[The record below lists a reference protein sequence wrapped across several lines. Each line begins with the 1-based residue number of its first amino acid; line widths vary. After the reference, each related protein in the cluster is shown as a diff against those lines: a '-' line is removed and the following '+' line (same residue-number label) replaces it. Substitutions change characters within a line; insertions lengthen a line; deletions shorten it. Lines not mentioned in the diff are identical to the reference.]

1 MEPRPDSIKTM
12 LDGFHKEFARCFDLV
27 QFKVVL
33 LAEAMKHGQSQIS
46 YPSNCKPWSC
56 IKVYYTHPVEPFI
69 LHTIKPQT
77 GWMMFP
83 FFCSQTVE
91 PFVQRYT
98 IVFGGLWPS
107 PCVCFWKPH
116 YKYVLVFK
124 HFTIYIEVNT
134 TNTAGNTSNFEEN
147 VQNMFLTSTKAN

>member
-1 MEPRPDSIKTM
+1 MNDVSI
-12 LDGFHKEFARCFDLV
+12 
-27 QFKVVL
+27 
-33 LAEAMKHGQSQIS
+33 
-46 YPSNCKPWSC
+46 
-56 IKVYYTHPVEPFI
+56 
-69 LHTIKPQT
+69 
-77 GWMMFP
+77 
-83 FFCSQTVE
+83 FCGQTVE
-91 PFVQRYT
+91 PFFQRYT

-107 PCVCFWKPH
+107 PCVCFWESH

>member
-1 MEPRPDSIKTM
+1 MVSTKSLHNALIWRNLKSS
-12 LDGFHKEFARCFDLV
+12 F
-27 QFKVVL
+27 L
-33 LAEAMKHGQSQIS
+33 LKKRWNMANHRYPTHQIANREVAS
-46 YPSNCKPWSC
+46 KYIIPIHS
-56 IKVYYTHPVEPFI
+56 VEPFI

-83 FFCSQTVE
+83 FFCGQTVE
-91 PFVQRYT
+91 PLFQRYT

-107 PCVCFWKPH
+107 PSVCFWKPR
-116 YKYVLVFK
+116 YKYILVFN

-134 TNTAGNTSNFEEN
+134 TNTAANTSNVEEN